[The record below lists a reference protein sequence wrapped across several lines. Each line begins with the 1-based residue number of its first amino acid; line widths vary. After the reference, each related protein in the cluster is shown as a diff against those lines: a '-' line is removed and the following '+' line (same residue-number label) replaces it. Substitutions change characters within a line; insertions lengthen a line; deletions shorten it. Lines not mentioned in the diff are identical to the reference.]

1 MEENRVAAGAPAR
14 PRYRMLDE
22 IRGLAFLSMAGYHAM
37 WDLVFLFGLRADW
50 YYGRPGAV
58 WQFLSC
64 SAFILL
70 SGYCVSLGR
79 HTLRRGL
86 IVFGAGAL
94 VTLVTE
100 LFMPADL
107 VLFGVLTMLGS
118 VMILAALAGPLLRR
132 VPAWLGLAGS
142 LLLFLFTYNVK
153 AGYLGFFGLR
163 LITLPDWL
171 YANLFMTWL
180 GFPHPLF
187 YSTDY
192 FGIIPWL
199 FLFLVGYYLH
209 DLKRPETLGWLRGSF
224 CRPLGWIGRHSL
236 ILYLLHQPV
245 LYGAMIAIY
254 YLRFWLF
261 AAG

>member
-1 MEENRVAAGAPAR
+1 MEENRVTTSAPAR
-14 PRYRMLDE
+14 LRYPLLDE
-22 IRGLAFLSMAGYHAM
+22 IRGLAFLNMACYHAM

-58 WQFLSC
+58 WQFVSC
-64 SAFILL
+64 SSFILL
-70 SGYCVSLGR
+70 SGYCVPLGR

-94 VTLVTE
+94 VTLATW

-118 VMILAALAGPLLRR
+118 VMILTALADPLLRR
-132 VPAWLGLAGS
+132 VPARLGLAVS
-142 LLLFLFTYNVK
+142 LLLFLFTYSAK

-163 LITLPDWL
+163 LIPLPDGL
-171 YANLFMTWL
+171 YANLFTTWL

-192 FGIIPWL
+192 FGILPWL
-199 FLFLVGYYLH
+199 FLFLAGYYLH
-209 DLKRPETLGWLRGSF
+209 HAKRPETLGWLRRSF
-224 CRPLGWIGRHSL
+224 CPPLGWMGRHAL

-245 LYGAMIAIY
+245 LYGAMYAVY